1 VARKGLLE
9 SNQRKKQLVSDYAKQ
24 RKELKARVMNR
35 EDSLENRFEASLK
48 LAQMPRSSSKV
59 RVRNRCAETGRPR
72 GVYRFCGLSRI
83 ILRQMA
89 VHALLPGVRRSS
101 W

>member
-9 SNQRKKQLVSDYAKQ
+9 SNQRKKKLVSDYANQ
-24 RKELKARVMNR
+24 RKELKSRVMNR
-35 EDSLENRFEASLK
+35 DESLENRFEASLK

-59 RVRNRCAETGRPR
+59 RVRNRCSETGRPR
-72 GVYRFCGLSRI
+72 GVYSFCGLSRI
-83 ILRQMA
+83 VLRQMA

>member
-9 SNQRKKQLVSDYAKQ
+9 SNQRKKNLVAEYAKS
-24 RKELKARVMNR
+24 RKELKSRIMNK
-35 EDSLENRFEASLK
+35 ENSLEDRFEASLK
-48 LAQMPRSSSKV
+48 LSKMPRSSSKV
-59 RVRNRCAETGRPR
+59 RVRNRCSETGRPR

-83 ILRQMA
+83 VLRQMA
-89 VHALLPGVRRSS
+89 VHAFLPGVRRSS

>member
-1 VARKGLLE
+1 MARKGLLE
-9 SNQRKKQLVSDYAKQ
+9 SNQRKKNLVVSYSKK
-24 RKELKARVMNR
+24 RKELKSQIMNR
-35 EDSLENRFEASLK
+35 ASSVEERFEASLK
-48 LAQMPRSSSKV
+48 LSKIPRSSSKV
-59 RVRNRCAETGRPR
+59 RFRNRCAVTGRPR

-89 VHALLPGVRRSS
+89 VHAFLPGVRRSS

>member
-1 VARKGLLE
+1 MARKGLLE

>member
-1 VARKGLLE
+1 MARKGLLE
-9 SNQRKKQLVSDYAKQ
+9 SNQRKKNLVISYSKK
-24 RKELKARVMNR
+24 RKELKSQIMNR
-35 EDSLENRFEASLK
+35 ASSVEERFEASLK
-48 LAQMPRSSSKV
+48 LSKIPRSSSKV
-59 RVRNRCAETGRPR
+59 RFRNRCAVTGRPR

-89 VHALLPGVRRSS
+89 VHAFLPGVRRSS

>member
-1 VARKGLLE
+1 MARKGLLE
-9 SNQRKKQLVSDYAKQ
+9 SNQRKKNLVAEYAKQ
-24 RKELKARVMNR
+24 RKELKSQLMNR
-35 EDSLENRFEASLK
+35 HSSVEERFEASLK
-48 LAQMPRSSSKV
+48 LAKMPRSSSKV

-72 GVYRFCGLSRI
+72 GVYRFCGLSRV

-89 VHALLPGVRRSS
+89 VHAFLPGVRRSS

>member
-9 SNQRKKQLVSDYAKQ
+9 SNQRKKNLVADYPSK
-24 RKELKARVMNR
+24 RKELKIQIMDR
-35 EDSLENRFEASLK
+35 DSSVEQRFEASIK
-48 LAQMPRSSSKV
+48 LAKMPRSSSKV

-72 GVYRFCGLSRI
+72 GVYRFCGLSRVV
-83 ILRQMA
+83 LRQMA
-89 VHALLPGVRRSS
+89 VHAFLPGIRRSS

>member
-9 SNQRKKQLVSDYAKQ
+9 SNQRKKSLVAEYAQQ
-24 RKELKARVMNR
+24 RKELKGRIMNR
-35 EDSLENRFEASLK
+35 ENTLEDRFEASLK
-48 LAQMPRSSSKV
+48 LAKMPRSSSKV

-72 GVYRFCGLSRI
+72 GVYTFCGLSRI
-83 ILRQMA
+83 FLRQMA

>member
-9 SNQRKKQLVSDYAKQ
+9 SNQRKKKLVSDYAKQ
-24 RKELKARVMNR
+24 RKELKSRVMNR
-35 EDSLENRFEASLK
+35 DESLENRFEASLK

-59 RVRNRCAETGRPR
+59 RVRNRCSETGRPR
-72 GVYRFCGLSRI
+72 GVYSFCGLSRI
-83 ILRQMA
+83 VLRQMA